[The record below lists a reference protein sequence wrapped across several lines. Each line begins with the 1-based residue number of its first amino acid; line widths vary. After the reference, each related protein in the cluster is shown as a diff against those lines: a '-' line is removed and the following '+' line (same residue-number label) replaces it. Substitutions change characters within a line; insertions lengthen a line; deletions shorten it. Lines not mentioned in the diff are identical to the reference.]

1 MLVVTGETAMAT
13 LGILIITDSHA
24 KYVREIV
31 HAAHHKG
38 HLVRIHLTGSGVKV
52 AGSTAFEPV
61 GAWAKITICR
71 QSAEKLGLTED
82 LERRYPH
89 ILTDDESI
97 ADVILGCDRHLVL

>member
-1 MLVVTGETAMAT
+1 MLVVTGETAMAS
-13 LGILIITDSHA
+13 LGILIITDSYA
-24 KYVREIV
+24 KYAREIV

-38 HLVRIHLTGSGVKV
+38 HMVRIHLTGSGVKV

-61 GAWAKITICR
+61 KAWAQITICR
-71 QSAEKLGLTED
+71 RSAEQLGLTED

-89 ILTDDESI
+89 KLTEDESM